1 MRSRFLPQRMFQR
14 KPAVNPITN
23 VLKNRSNSGI
33 VALGP
38 SRKLARP
45 IHDKRRRDDRGYRE

>member
-1 MRSRFLPQRMFQR
+1 MFQR